1 LRALI
6 KASSSTIAPLAM
18 LITKA
23 LGLKAL
29 IAASSNNLVVSG
41 VSGVAITT

>member
-1 LRALI
+1 
-6 KASSSTIAPLAM
+6 M

-29 IAASSNNLVVSG
+29 IAASSKILVVSG